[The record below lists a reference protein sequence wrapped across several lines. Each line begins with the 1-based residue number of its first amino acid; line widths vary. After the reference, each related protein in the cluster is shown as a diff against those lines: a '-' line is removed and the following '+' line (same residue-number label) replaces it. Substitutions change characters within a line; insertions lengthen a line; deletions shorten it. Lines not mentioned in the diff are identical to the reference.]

1 MNKCFNEFPVCRT
14 EYRNRRYVASYS
26 RRTRSRSAF
35 SILAERLLALCM
47 GIVDIFENSA
57 ARVAVKIA
65 SLTALFV
72 GFFLLVAAIEGGSIG
87 FIRAVLSA
95 FGLVGGFALA
105 IRI

>member
-57 ARVAVKIA
+57 ARVAVKIV

-72 GFFLLVAAIEGGSIG
+72 GFFLLAAIEGGSIG
-87 FIRAVLSA
+87 FVRAVLSA
-95 FGLVGGFALA
+95 FGLVGGFAVA

>member
-1 MNKCFNEFPVCRT
+1 
-14 EYRNRRYVASYS
+14 
-26 RRTRSRSAF
+26 
-35 SILAERLLALCM
+35 M

-57 ARVAVKIA
+57 ARVAVKIV

-87 FIRAVLSA
+87 FVRAVLSA
-95 FGLVGGFALA
+95 FGLVGGFAVA